1 MTKAIIYDT
10 DKQEYVTAVNR
21 RLVSGT
27 IEYLTSENEEDAQ
40 VVDTDNLNLREI
52 ENIAGL
58 KRDTLTF
65 QDVSEA
71 TLRANERRKAINE
84 ILEKIES
91 YSTRFNSRDDAQELT
106 EQLLHHLQ
114 NIYGLDTDYWQ
125 DDLKGMLDDEFDY

>member
-21 RLVSGT
+21 RLVSGN
-27 IEYLTSENEEDAQ
+27 IDYLTSKDVKDAQ
-40 VVDTDNLNLREI
+40 IIDADNLNLRDI
-52 ENIAGL
+52 ENIVGL

-91 YSTRFNSRDDAQELT
+91 YAIRFNSRDDAQELT
-106 EQLLHHLQ
+106 EQLLYHLQ

-125 DDLKGMLDDEFDY
+125 DDLEGMLDDAFDY

>member
-21 RLVSGT
+21 RLVSGN
-27 IEYLTSENEEDAQ
+27 IDYLTSKDVKDAQ
-40 VVDTDNLNLREI
+40 IIDADNLNLRDI
-52 ENIAGL
+52 ENIVGL

-71 TLRANERRKAINE
+71 TLRANKRRKAINE

-91 YSTRFNSRDDAQELT
+91 YAIRFNSRDDAQELT
-106 EQLLHHLQ
+106 EQLLYHLQ

-125 DDLKGMLDDEFDY
+125 DDLEGMLDDAFDY

>member
-21 RLVSGT
+21 RLVSGN
-27 IEYLTSENEEDAQ
+27 IDYLTSKDVKDAQ
-40 VVDTDNLNLREI
+40 IIDADNLNLRDI
-52 ENIAGL
+52 ENIVGL

-71 TLRANERRKAINE
+71 TLRANKRRKAINE

-91 YSTRFNSRDDAQELT
+91 YSIRFNSRDDAQELT
-106 EQLLHHLQ
+106 EQLLYHLQ

-125 DDLKGMLDDEFDY
+125 DDLEGMLDDAFDY

>member
-1 MTKAIIYDT
+1 MTKTIIYDT

-27 IEYLTSENEEDAQ
+27 TEYLTSENEEDAQ
-40 VVDTDNLNLREI
+40 VVDADNLNLREI

-125 DDLKGMLDDEFDY
+125 DDLKGMFDDAFDY

>member
-1 MTKAIIYDT
+1 M
-10 DKQEYVTAVNR
+10 
-21 RLVSGT
+21 
-27 IEYLTSENEEDAQ
+27 
-40 VVDTDNLNLREI
+40 REI

-125 DDLKGMLDDEFDY
+125 DDLKGMFDDAFDY

>member
-21 RLVSGT
+21 RLVSGN
-27 IEYLTSENEEDAQ
+27 IDYLTSKDVKDAQ
-40 VVDTDNLNLREI
+40 IIDADNLNLRDI
-52 ENIAGL
+52 ENIVGL

-71 TLRANERRKAINE
+71 TLRANKRRKAINE

-91 YSTRFNSRDDAQELT
+91 YSTRFDSRDDAQELT
-106 EQLLHHLQ
+106 EQLLYHLQ

-125 DDLKGMLDDEFDY
+125 DDLKGMLDDAFDY

>member
-40 VVDTDNLNLREI
+40 AVDADNLNLREI

-114 NIYGLDTDYWQ
+114 NIYSLDTDYWQ
-125 DDLKGMLDDEFDY
+125 DDLKGMFDDAFDY

>member
-1 MTKAIIYDT
+1 MTKTIIYDT

-125 DDLKGMLDDEFDY
+125 DDLKGMFDDAFDY

>member
-21 RLVSGT
+21 RLVSGN
-27 IEYLTSENEEDAQ
+27 IDYLTSKDVKEAQIVDA
-40 VVDTDNLNLREI
+40 DNLNLRDI
-52 ENIAGL
+52 ENIVGL

-91 YSTRFNSRDDAQELT
+91 YSIRFNSRDDAQELT
-106 EQLLHHLQ
+106 KQLLYHLQ

-125 DDLKGMLDDEFDY
+125 DDLEGMLDDAFDY

>member
-21 RLVSGT
+21 RLVSGN
-27 IEYLTSENEEDAQ
+27 IDYLTSKDVKDAQ
-40 VVDTDNLNLREI
+40 IVDADNLNLRDI
-52 ENIAGL
+52 ENIVGL

-71 TLRANERRKAINE
+71 TLRANKRRKAINE

-91 YSTRFNSRDDAQELT
+91 YSTRFDSRDDAQELT
-106 EQLLHHLQ
+106 EQLLYHLQ

-125 DDLKGMLDDEFDY
+125 DDLEGMLDDVFDY

>member
-40 VVDTDNLNLREI
+40 VVDADNLNLREI

-91 YSTRFNSRDDAQELT
+91 YSTRFNSRDDAQELN

-125 DDLKGMLDDEFDY
+125 DDLKGMLDDAFDY